1 MAVIQHAE
9 LLLVFFDFCELAIGR
24 WYNLATA
31 YGFLPPCFHPRLSMR
46 LFGAGVGGAMK
57 QRQPRKAT
65 PLWVWFALALVACGI
80 AADAAGYLSLRK

>member
-31 YGFLPPCFHPRLSMR
+31 YGFLPPYFYPEATSAAKSHP
-46 LFGAGVGGAMK
+46 A
-57 QRQPRKAT
+57 P
-65 PLWVWFALALVACGI
+65 VWFALALVACGT
-80 AADAAGYLSLRK
+80 AAYATGYLSLRK